1 MQCNYE
7 TVKAGRL
14 TKYVFDDN
22 CHIQYATANGV
33 TYVQCDVPNCTG
45 RGKIEGHTFY
55 PTRSHANHIE
65 NSLLLDEEYPTVARS
80 MHERASNCDK
90 FKQANCDGPFDVR
103 LKHPSTMVIS
113 GPTNCGKT
121 RFVFRLLDNLEKMF
135 SAVPEKVLYCYGEYQ
150 EIFDNYPWIQFNEG
164 LPDLETFNG
173 TPTLLILDDLMSETN
188 DDVTKLFTKVS
199 HHRSVTVIYL
209 TQNIFY
215 QNKQNRTISLNSHYM
230 VLFKSVRSTS
240 QIAALAAQMYS
251 KGSKYMIEAFD
262 DATKDPHSYL
272 LVDMRPE
279 TDERLRL
286 RAKIF
291 PGEIQVVY
299 VRK

>member
-1 MQCNYE
+1 MSVYTEREGGKVYYVFDNFKYRRYC
-7 TVKAGRL
+7 TIRG
-14 TKYVFDDN
+14 TKYVKCIVEACNGAGKLENDEFALTKSHSCRSKRTYDEPVSK
-22 CHIQYATANGV
+22 YAK
-33 TYVQCDVPNCTG
+33 Y
-45 RGKIEGHTFY
+45 
-55 PTRSHANHIE
+55 
-65 NSLLLDEEYPTVARS
+65 DEPPRYR
-80 MHERASNCDK
+80 
-90 FKQANCDGPFDVR
+90 DGEPFDVT

-113 GPTNCGKT
+113 GPTSCGKT
-121 RFVFRLLDNLEKMF
+121 RFVFRLLDNLQEMF
-135 SAVPEKVLYCYGEYQ
+135 SPAPRKVLYCYSEYQ
-150 EIFDNYPWIQFNEG
+150 EIFDNYQWVQFHEG
-164 LPDLETFNG
+164 LPDLDTFHG
-173 TPTLLILDDLMSETN
+173 TPTLLVLDDLMSETT
-188 DDVTKLFTKVS
+188 DDVTKLFTKIS

-251 KGSKYMIEAFD
+251 KGSKYMIEAFN

-279 TDERLRL
+279 TDEKLRL
-286 RAKIF
+286 RTKIF
-291 PGEIQVVY
+291 PGEIQEVY